1 MTQSFDAKDDSELL
15 VLLKERVRTAH
26 LRDEKLDEKLDMII
40 KNQHEMDKKADRTA
54 DHLAAL
60 QDDHKETK
68 ARLDTVE
75 ADRKSVW
82 LHVASIL
89 SQIGLWGAK

>member
-1 MTQSFDAKDDSELL
+1 MTESFDSKNDSETL
-15 VLLKERVRTAH
+15 VLLKERMREARE
-26 LRDEKLDEKLDMII
+26 RDRQFVAKLDQILE
-40 KNQHEMDKKADRTA
+40 NQHEMDKKAGLTA
-54 DHLAAL
+54 ERLEKLKEEHA
-60 QDDHKETK
+60 ETK